1 MIEQLQ
7 EIQRRFPAIVKS
19 ALESAP
25 YLLAGY
31 IGEQM
36 DFRPAQ
42 NGAVAFAPSTSKNLA
57 TGKGD
62 LYRSFLPKDKNNI
75 TKVSGTSVE
84 IGSKLPYAT
93 IHEYGGE
100 IRAKKKVS
108 SLNRKKEVFAMEQF
122 FWRKYF
128 ETGSPLYKNLALR
141 INEFGF
147 ITMPAR
153 PYFEPAMQ
161 AFEKDGFDQLLDNI
175 MQPIAAIING

>member
-7 EIQRRFPAIVKS
+7 EVQRRFPAIVKS

-25 YLLAGY
+25 YLLAGF
-31 IGEQM
+31 IAEQM
-36 DFRPAQ
+36 DFRAAQ
-42 NGAVAFAPSTSKNLA
+42 NDAVAFTTSDSKRLA

-84 IGSKLPYAT
+84 IGSKLIYAK
-93 IHEYGGE
+93 IHEYGG
-100 IRAKKKVS
+100 IIKAKKKVS
-108 SLNRKKEVFAMEQF
+108 SLKRKKEVYAMEQM
-122 FWRKYF
+122 FWARYY

-153 PYFEPAMQ
+153 PYFEPAMDEFDKSG
-161 AFEKDGFDQLLDNI
+161 FEQLLDNI
-175 MQPIAAIING
+175 MEPIVAIING